1 MMTIPD
7 NELLPIVSQVMAVSD
22 TTQRGESERG
32 EKYEW
37 RFRGQLLQPA
47 ESAFAI
53 LESEFAK
60 LGYLPLLRQAND
72 QQVIY
77 AVSLAESKTPQAW
90 LNIVL
95 FVATVFTVL
104 FMGAWND
111 LLYFEQIPPSLLTDS
126 ASMLE
131 RNGYVLAHLWHGWQ
145 YALALLAILLAHEFG
160 HYFASRIHRSPA
172 TLPYFIPLPLPVELN
187 FLGTMGAV
195 IQMRR
200 PARNR
205 KTLFDI
211 GAAGPWAGF
220 VVALVVLWIGISLSR
235 TTIIPAEG
243 GVAME
248 GNPLVYL
255 LMKFWVHGQLL
266 PQPTSYSLP
275 PVLHWLM
282 FWLTSSPAPYGAL
295 DIQMHPVAWAGW
307 AGLLVTAM
315 NLIPIGQLDGGHA
328 SFVLFGK
335 RARWIGMG
343 AIGLL
348 VLLGFIYSGWWLW
361 AALSYYVIGL
371 RNAPLLDEIT
381 PLDGKRRMLAW
392 ATILLF
398 ILVFTPIPLRIY

>member
-1 MMTIPD
+1 MTIPD
-7 NELLPIVSQVMAVSD
+7 NELLPIVSQIMAVAD

-32 EKYEW
+32 EKYDW
-37 RFRGQLLQPA
+37 RFRGQLLAPS
-47 ESAFAI
+47 ESAFAV
-53 LESEFAK
+53 LEREFAK
-60 LGYLPLLRQAND
+60 FGYLPLLRQVNN

-77 AVSLAESKTPQAW
+77 AVSTVESKAPRVW

-95 FVATVFTVL
+95 FVATVFSVL

-111 LLYFEQIPPSLLTDS
+111 LLYFEQIPPTLLSDS

-131 RNGYVLAHLWHGWQ
+131 RNGYVLTHLWLGWQ

-160 HYFASRIHRSPA
+160 HYFASRFHRSPA
-172 TLPYFIPLPLPVELN
+172 TLPYFIPLPLPVEFN

-195 IQMRR
+195 IQMHR

-220 VVALVVLWIGISLSR
+220 VVALVVLWIGIALSR

-248 GNPLVYL
+248 GNPLIYL
-255 LMKFWVHGQLL
+255 LLKYWVHGQLL
-266 PQPTSYSLP
+266 PQPASYTLP
-275 PVLHWLM
+275 PALHWLM
-282 FWLTSSPAPYGAL
+282 YWLTSTPAPYGAL

-328 SFVLFGK
+328 IFVLFGK

-361 AALSYYVIGL
+361 AGLSYYVIGL
-371 RNAPLLDEIT
+371 RNSPLLDEIT
-381 PLDGKRRMLAW
+381 PLDGKRRILAW